1 MPCMDTPS
9 PSCRHF
15 LTRLRPHRIAPAALS
30 NKSSLS
36 ISKKHNAAKP
46 HQADHVHEAHENYE
60 NIRPCH
66 AAHNLKHAFHA
77 GAVIE
82 SLAVMTST
90 PTAFLRS
97 QIAPAAPMIA
107 G

>member
-1 MPCMDTPS
+1 MS
-9 PSCRHF
+9 
-15 LTRLRPHRIAPAALS
+15 LRSGLLRIALYALS
-30 NKSSLS
+30 DKSSLL
-36 ISKKHNAAKP
+36 ISEKHNATKP

-60 NIRPCH
+60 NQLPCH
-66 AAHNLKHAFHA
+66 AAQNLKHAFHP

-90 PTAFLRS
+90 PPRFYEVR
-97 QIAPAAPMIA
+97 IAPKPSLIV